1 MSHFVGL
8 CFGDRWESNLELY
21 CEYNDVDPYI
31 AYYKK
36 DAINTAQLQH
46 SEDYQRAIEM
56 LKKDNLDPN
65 SSAIYTAIKAKG
77 PTLTEEQAWDSIQ
90 DWGYEINEDG
100 NLISRYNPD
109 SKWDWYSIGGRWSGF
124 LPLKELDSEGNH
136 LTTNEALV
144 EEIDWE
150 YLLEY
155 KYPPFCFVTEDGE
168 WIEKGEMGWFG
179 VSFDEIPED
188 SWKTQFSNYIK
199 ELDPDC
205 LVTVIDFHI

>member
-8 CFGDRWESNLELY
+8 CFGDNWENNLEQYYKGL
-21 CEYNDVDPYI
+21 EVEPYI
-31 AYYKK
+31 HRTK
-36 DAINTAQLQH
+36 
-46 SEDYQRAIEM
+46 EEAIE
-56 LKKDNLDPN
+56 
-65 SSAIYTAIKAKG
+65 KAKKYHTENYEYAVKKLKSD
-77 PTLTEEQAWDSIQ
+77 TLTPEDRDYYTDVVNRGDSLTDEEAWEEVLN
-90 DWGYEINEDG
+90 WNYEIDAEG
-100 NLISRYNPD
+100 NLLTTYNPD
-109 SKWDWYSIGGRWSGF
+109 SKWDWYSIGGRWSEF
-124 LPLKELDSEGNH
+124 LPLKELDSEGNY
-136 LTTNEALV
+136 LTTHEALV

-179 VSFDEIPED
+179 ISFDEIPED
-188 SWKTQFSNYIK
+188 SWKTQFSNYVK